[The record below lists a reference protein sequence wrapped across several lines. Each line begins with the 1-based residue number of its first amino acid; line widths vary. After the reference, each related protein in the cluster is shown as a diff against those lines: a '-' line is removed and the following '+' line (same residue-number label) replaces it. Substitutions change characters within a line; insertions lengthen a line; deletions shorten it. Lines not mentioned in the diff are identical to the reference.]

1 MSRKKLA
8 LSAVAVFT
16 LLAGTVPALAAGDAV
31 AGEKIMRAE
40 AFALGL
46 VRAAGTPEAGW
57 KSEATRLLKRS
68 GIIDPA
74 TPMTEARAVALLR
87 DLGLAVTSSTP
98 DREVSIDRAASFIRQ
113 AEGLLAPPGGAT
125 LSSTSSDDPGRTPAS
140 LDDCFALRNH
150 GACVVCCR
158 ETGLSAN
165 NCAKNCF
172 VINRPSPSEPLP

>member
-1 MSRKKLA
+1 MEGLLQGFGERHAGRELFRKRLNKVESQGPWGYILRVTA
-8 LSAVAVFT
+8 
-16 LLAGTVPALAAGDAV
+16 
-31 AGEKIMRAE
+31 
-40 AFALGL
+40 
-46 VRAAGTPEAGW
+46 
-57 KSEATRLLKRS
+57 LLKRS

-87 DLGLAVTSSTP
+87 DLGLAVTSSAP
-98 DREVSIDRAASFIRQ
+98 DREVSIGRAASFIRQ

-125 LSSTSSDDPGRTPAS
+125 LSSTSSDEPGRTPAS